1 MSWAAGYEGSDLA
14 TMEFAAAQGLSKQAS
29 TTELTKGI
37 PSFFVG
43 KAFHLSSKVVNL
55 IRPEVTTNYFGLLM
69 TVFCLLRSVTPAS

>member
-1 MSWAAGYEGSDLA
+1 MSWAAGCEGSDLA

-43 KAFHLSSKVVNL
+43 KAFHLS
-55 IRPEVTTNYFGLLM
+55 
-69 TVFCLLRSVTPAS
+69 